1 MKMGESAT
9 AKDYVGNVS
18 EVICICWVVLD
29 IFQSEKLAQKV
40 RLFFFLFFCS
50 HLQIDYQLLP
60 QLMWNN
66 PNNFPL
72 TYRALEH
79 R

>member
-1 MKMGESAT
+1 MKMGESAA

-18 EVICICWVVLD
+18 KVICICWVVLG
-29 IFQSEKLAQKV
+29 IFQFEKLAQNV
-40 RLFFFLFFCS
+40 RLFFFFFFS
-50 HLQIDYQLLP
+50 HLQIDYQLLSQP
-60 QLMWNN
+60 TWNN

-72 TYRALEH
+72 TYRVLEH